1 MQLTSS
7 LAQRGRDGMGRDGM
21 GWDDAEFF
29 FMCSS
34 PSHTL
39 QKQRK
44 SKGWVGERETERVIK
59 VGRPPGCWDLV
70 GFVADRSFC
79 DGDGV
84 GVVAGLRTRGQVF
97 GCFW

>member
-1 MQLTSS
+1 M
-7 LAQRGRDGMGRDGM
+7 
-21 GWDDAEFF
+21 
-29 FMCSS
+29 
-34 PSHTL
+34 
-39 QKQRK
+39 
-44 SKGWVGERETERVIK
+44 GERETERVIK